1 MTVSPVDAG
10 FLARAL
16 LWAEGVGVLVDSQFK
31 QRREHFPTEVAAVG
45 QLLLVCS
52 DVLQELIQ
60 LMEGLGA
67 RLQHTFINLAK
78 KKRKKL
84 NLIFP
89 PLKYSTET

>member
-31 QRREHFPTEVAAVG
+31 QRWEHFPTEVAAVG
-45 QLLLVCS
+45 QLLLVRS

-60 LMEGLGA
+60 LMESLGA
-67 RLQHTFINLAK
+67 RLQHTFINLPG
-78 KKRKKL
+78 KRQRL
-84 NLIFP
+84 FCSN
-89 PLKYSTET
+89 TRA